1 MFTWVNWLKGK
12 TTFAPDASIL
22 EKLFSK
28 KKKKRSVG

>member
-28 KKKKRSVG
+28 KKKGQLVG